1 MARTWAD
8 SRPDEEAA
16 AGYSVS
22 QPPDDRPD
30 RSTTWQVSL
39 NTLLPASLATLVVL
53 AVMPIIVIGYLIATD
68 TAQRL
73 LSERA
78 ELILDGL
85 EGEIRGL
92 LDPVVAQLDHARLS
106 VQNGHVDPRDPD
118 QLGTFARG
126 LLAGTPQVFGIGLI
140 REDMTMRRWERDSFA
155 DVIEPPERLPF
166 AGQALAAARNGR
178 IAYWAPP
185 FVSIAL
191 GDTILNYRV
200 ALERDGEFLGVF
212 ATGVTSEGLS
222 RYVAEVSRLFN
233 VTAFVL
239 AGRDRMITYL
249 GSRAPSTE
257 ITSTALPTL
266 SSVNDIVIARIW
278 DDPRPLTQT
287 GELSR
292 SKGHWTWIGEEAHA
306 YYYRELTD
314 YGPDPLIVAVAIPAA
329 DSRRDRWAATFAA
342 GVGLLLMLLAAGLA
356 WRLGR
361 TLSRP
366 ALIFDD
372 ALNEIARLDFDKVAL
387 PGLVGS
393 RVREW
398 RTMARRLESTAR
410 ALSAFQTYLPR
421 ALVRRLFDA
430 SDDSAAS
437 QERDVTV
444 LFIDLE
450 RFTAFSRGRGAGDVA
465 AYLNEI
471 FRLVGP
477 ILESHG
483 GVIDKYT
490 GDGLLA
496 FWGAPDLQP
505 DHVDRACRAAADVA
519 RLLARRAPPRPDS
532 PRMRIGLHTGPAI
545 VGNIGFPGRINYTLV
560 GDTVN
565 VAERTE
571 SALRGVEPG
580 RPVVIAATRDVLDA
594 QSPTEPA
601 LVETEPLINAPHPA
615 CLCRPATP

>member
-1 MARTWAD
+1 MTHQ
-8 SRPDEEAA
+8 S
-16 AGYSVS
+16 
-22 QPPDDRPD
+22 DDRPQP
-30 RSTTWQVSL
+30 SAASWQISL
-39 NTLLPASLATLVVL
+39 NTLLPASLAALVVL
-53 AVMPIIVIGYLIATD
+53 AVTPIIVIGYLIATD
-68 TAQRL
+68 TSQRL

-92 LDPVVAQLDHARLS
+92 LDPVVAQLDHARLA
-106 VQNGHVDPRDPD
+106 VLNGHVDPRDPAA
-118 QLGTFARG
+118 LGTFARG
-126 LLAGTPQVFGIGLI
+126 LLAGTPQVFGIGHV
-140 REDMTMRRWERDSFA
+140 REDLSMRRWERDSFL
-155 DVIEPPERLPF
+155 DVVEPPERLPF
-166 AGQALAAARNGR
+166 ASEAVEAAQNGR
-178 IAYWAPP
+178 TAYWAPP

-200 ALERDGEFLGVF
+200 ALERDGDFLGVF

-222 RYVAEVSRLFN
+222 RYVAEISRLFR

-239 AGRDRMITYL
+239 VGRDRVITYP
-249 GSRAPSTE
+249 GSRAPNTE
-257 ITSTALPTL
+257 ITSTELPRL
-266 SSVNDIVIARIW
+266 SGVDDIVISRIW

-287 GELSR
+287 GELTR
-292 SKGHWTWIGEEAHA
+292 SQGHWSWIGDVAYA
-306 YYYRELTD
+306 YYYRELAG

-329 DSRRDRWAATFAA
+329 DTRRERWAPTFTA

-366 ALIFDD
+366 ALIFDG
-372 ALNEIARLDFDKVAL
+372 ALDRIARLEFDQVAL

-398 RTMARRLESTAR
+398 RAMARRLEGTAQ

-430 SDDSAAS
+430 SDKSPAS
-437 QERDVTV
+437 EERHITAM
-444 LFIDLE
+444 FMDLE
-450 RFTAFSRGRGAGDVA
+450 GFTAFSRGRGAGEVADHLNDV
-465 AYLNEI
+465 
-471 FRLVGP
+471 FGLVGP
-477 ILESHG
+477 TLEAHG

-519 RLLARRAPPRPDS
+519 KVLEQRARTHPDA

-571 SALRGVEPG
+571 AALRGIHPD
-580 RPVVIAATRDVLDA
+580 RPVVIAATRDVLSA
-594 QSPTEPA
+594 QSATDPA
-601 LVETEPLINAPHPA
+601 LTETEALPNAPRQA
-615 CLCRPATP
+615 FLCRTAARGDT